1 MVQHAKDALA
11 LFLTAD
17 VLGLGD
23 IQVAVSLMAP
33 CASGAYPVV
42 SAPISPRKYE
52 RYKTKP

>member
-1 MVQHAKDALA
+1 MVRHAKDAWA

-52 RYKTKP
+52 SYKTKP